1 MYSALS
7 SNFLLGEFALER
19 QSIIIIIINIIVI
32 IIIIIIIIIVVVIV
46 IIIIIYLCAID
57 GAISLQ

>member
-19 QSIIIIIINIIVI
+19 QSIIIIIIIVI